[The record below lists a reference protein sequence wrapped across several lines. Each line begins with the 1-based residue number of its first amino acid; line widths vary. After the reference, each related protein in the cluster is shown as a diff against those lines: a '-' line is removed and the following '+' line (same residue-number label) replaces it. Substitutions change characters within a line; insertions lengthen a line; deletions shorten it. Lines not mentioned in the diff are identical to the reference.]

1 MGNKLELKYFNRPV
15 QQKHMFWLS
24 GGQQH
29 RRRHHHRHSPKCL
42 SQREREMQPG
52 LECTPTNT
60 HVEGLIYGEQFC
72 CCCRGL
78 TVEQDQLRLAAG
90 RGVMGGKN

>member
-24 GGQQH
+24 GANNIVVVVVIIIVIVQ
-29 RRRHHHRHSPKCL
+29 SALVK
-42 SQREREMQPG
+42 EREMQPG

-78 TVEQDQLRLAAG
+78 TVEQDQL
-90 RGVMGGKN
+90 